1 VLAVDKHAVSAF
13 DILAEYLQTES
24 EPTQLSTSNQL
35 RTLLTLSDLLMT
47 QDYPIKIPR
56 LSWTDWNL
64 FVID

>member
-1 VLAVDKHAVSAF
+1 VDKHAVSAF

-56 LSWTDWNL
+56 LSRTDWNL